1 MTTQESI
8 NKKNGEINDQKISLK
23 RSDYKARKNS
33 EAVIKWLIA
42 NHPEIAEI
50 LPYPSLMDEADTQ
63 RADINTLEAEVVQLE
78 AQLKEEEL
86 EAENIGH
93 TGEGEQP

>member
-1 MTTQESI
+1 MEG
-8 NKKNGEINDQKISLK
+8 GEPMQAD
-23 RSDYKARKNS
+23 
-33 EAVIKWLIA
+33 IKQQRA
-42 NHPEIAEI
+42 QA
-50 LPYPSLMDEADTQ
+50 

-93 TGEGEQP
+93 TGEGVQP